1 MSARLAEWPEV
12 GDLVVVTIQ
21 RIVGHGAYVTL
32 DEYSDKEG
40 LLHIS
45 EISSS
50 WVRNIRNHVRER
62 QKTVLQVLRVDSSK
76 GQIDLSLRRVTQD
89 ERRKKIEDWK
99 KNRKAVTILRGAAP
113 ILNMSDEDIF
123 SEAGNRLEDHYGSLY
138 AGLEAVAKGGAKALV
153 EAGVPEKIAS
163 ALEEAVKDK
172 IVVKGVTIH
181 GVFEI
186 TSMEP
191 RGVEEIKDA
200 LLETKN
206 LAMELDS
213 EANIYSI
220 GAPKYRIEVTADDY
234 RKAESVLN
242 EIVERTSRAWE
253 RHDGKM
259 TFTRS

>member
-1 MSARLAEWPEV
+1 MSARRSEWPEV
-12 GDLVVVTIQ
+12 GDMVVATVQ

-32 DEYSDKEG
+32 DEYGDKEG

-45 EISSS
+45 EISSR

-62 QKTVLQVLRVDSSK
+62 QKTVLQVLRVDPSR
-76 GQIDLSLRRVTQD
+76 GQVDLSLRRVTQD

-99 KNRKAVTILRGAAP
+99 KNRKAVTILKSTAAT
-113 ILNMSDEDIF
+113 LSMSDEEIF
-123 SEAGNRLEDHYGSLY
+123 SEAGDRLADHYGSLY
-138 AGLEAVAKGGAKALV
+138 AGLEAAAKGGAKALV

-163 ALEEAVKDK
+163 ALEEVVKDK

-206 LAMELDS
+206 LAMELDT
-213 EANIYSI
+213 EASIYSI
-220 GAPKYRIEVTADDY
+220 GAPKYRIELTANDY
-234 RKAESVLN
+234 KKAESAMN
-242 EIVERTSRAWE
+242 EIVEHTTRAWE
-253 RHDGKM
+253 GHDGKI

>member
-1 MSARLAEWPEV
+1 MSAKRSEWPEV
-12 GDLVVVTIQ
+12 GDLVVVTVQ
-21 RIVGHGAYVTL
+21 RIVGHGAYITL
-32 DEYSDKEG
+32 DEYGDKEG

-62 QKTVLQVLRVDSSK
+62 QKTVLQVLRVDPSK

-99 KNRKAVTILRGAAP
+99 KNRKAVTILRSTAAA
-113 ILNMSDEDIF
+113 LKMSDEEIF
-123 SEAGNRLEDHYGSLY
+123 SEAGDRLENHYGSLY
-138 AGLEAVAKGGAKALV
+138 AGLEAAAKGGVKALV

-163 ALEEAVKDK
+163 ALEEVVEGK

-191 RGVEEIKDA
+191 RGVEEIKDV
-200 LLETKN
+200 LLETMN
-206 LAMELDS
+206 LAMELDA
-213 EANIYSI
+213 EASIYGI
-220 GAPKYRIEVTADDY
+220 GAPKYRIDLTADDY

-242 EIVERTSRAWE
+242 EIIEQATKAWE
-253 RHDGKM
+253 RHDGKI
-259 TFTRS
+259 TFSRS